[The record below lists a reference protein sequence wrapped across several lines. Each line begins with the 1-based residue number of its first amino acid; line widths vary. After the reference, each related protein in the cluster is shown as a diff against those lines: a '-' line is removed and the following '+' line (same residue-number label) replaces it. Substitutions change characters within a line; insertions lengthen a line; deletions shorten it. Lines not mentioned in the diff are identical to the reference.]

1 MSDDGYING
10 DVLDVP
16 NVNDHVVGVEYA
28 PPGSEPAPE
37 QKTQKPASSFDPGEH
52 TVADVEAYISKH
64 PDQRDAVL
72 AAEKS
77 GKARATLV
85 GE

>member
-1 MSDDGYING
+1 VSDDGYING

-16 NVNDHVVGVEYA
+16 NVNDYVVGVDYA
-28 PPGSEPAPE
+28 APGTEPAPE
-37 QKTQKPASSFDPGEH
+37 QKTQKSASFDPGEH
-52 TVADVEAYISKH
+52 TVADVEAYIAKH

-72 AAEKS
+72 EAEKS

-85 GE
+85 GD